1 MSQVSMPQIP
11 GKKKKTPE
19 KCPLALTWETIN
31 DLNECCFS
39 VSVVEEGIANLQQVE
54 EQIREFTKWQ
64 TF

>member
-39 VSVVEEGIANLQQVE
+39 ESVVEEGIQVE